1 MTKLDTSVP
10 REASSR
16 SGSNEHRLRYIA
28 SRLPLSS
35 IHVLD
40 QPRKTFEAIPDLA
53 ENIALRLLLNP
64 IIVAE
69 LTREGLNDYLSFIND
84 IWKVQHS
91 IDAFTAEQTAHGP
104 RYYVLL
110 AGERRY
116 RACSLLWE
124 TGCATCQVD
133 GRHHQPGDCFR
144 RHFEQDTVPVSLCVN
159 IDPQT
164 ALEIQFSENIHMQ
177 VPVGEEA
184 LAYAEYFRVLRS
196 RTGSLSKADF
206 ARRVGRSASTISN
219 ALRFSELPESIQLNV
234 RKKEIPYGIALEL
247 TRLYVPQFTENERQ
261 HWLILALVRRNVT
274 VQQFREQLTKYIEEK
289 LNGQMDLGLLMEA
302 EQLKLNRRAKIRRVI
317 SRATLSDIYTGMEY
331 ARTVLRTI
339 KSGELGLPDS
349 PYSIDA
355 VLRLLQ
361 QLGQHFSGLIPH
373 LQALK
378 STPGQEKQYT
388 QLLAVHH
395 EIEQLAQTLMQKNV
409 APVNQMPTSEPS
421 TKTGS

>member
-1 MTKLDTSVP
+1 MTKLATSVP
-10 REASSR
+10 REAIGA
-16 SGSNEHRLRYIA
+16 SGSNGQRLRYIA
-28 SRLPLSS
+28 SRLSLSS

-69 LTREGLNDYLSFIND
+69 LTKEGLTDYLSFIND
-84 IWKVQHS
+84 IWKVHHS
-91 IDAFTAEQTAHGP
+91 IDAFTSEQTPKGP

-116 RACSLLWE
+116 RACVLLWE
-124 TGCATCQVD
+124 IGCTACQEHA
-133 GRHHQPGDCFR
+133 RHHQPGDCFR

-184 LAYAEYFRVLRS
+184 LAYAEYYRVLRG

-219 ALRFSELPESIQLNV
+219 ALRFSELPESVQAHV

-247 TRLYVPQFTENERQ
+247 ARLYVPLFTESERR

-274 VQQFREQLTKYIEEK
+274 VQLFREQLTKYIDEK

-302 EQLKLNRRAKIRRVI
+302 KQLELNRRAKTRRVI
-317 SRATLSDIYTGMEY
+317 SRATLLDIYAGMEY

-349 PYSIDA
+349 PYSIDSI
-355 VLRLLQ
+355 LRLLQ
-361 QLGQHFSGLIPH
+361 HLGQHFSGLIPH
-373 LQALK
+373 LRELK
-378 STPGQEKQYT
+378 STPGQEERYT
-388 QLLAVHH
+388 QLLAVNH
-395 EIEQLAQTLMQKNV
+395 EIEQLAQILLQGSGPQ
-409 APVNQMPTSEPS
+409 AGQIPTSEPS